1 MAMVW
6 RWYGYGMAMLWLWY
20 GYGMAMLWLWYG
32 DAIYSYG
39 MAMLWLTR
47 RRGDGDARLGEDR
60 LAGGGGSAAGGASE
74 IHDERR
80 VGHDAVSVL
89 VAVLAHGRRA

>member
-6 RWYGYGMAMLWLWY
+6 L
-20 GYGMAMLWLWYG
+20 LWLWYG